1 MPSSVG
7 FAGDPERWPLRRV
20 LVEKAGW
27 SADQIR
33 ELTEGHD
40 SLGVV
45 EVAMAMEEQYGIEI
59 ECKDDP
65 LS

>member
-1 MPSSVG
+1 MRTSVASHG
-7 FAGDPERWPLRRV
+7 EPEHWPLKRV

-27 SADQIR
+27 SLAQIQELR
-33 ELTEGHD
+33 EAED
-40 SLGVV
+40 SLDIV
-45 EVAMAMEEQYGIEI
+45 EVAMAMEEQFGIEI